1 MRGVSGDRRDGRERR
16 PDGSLGRVPG
26 RREKRTRRR
35 KRKTSKPTPRIET
48 STVEEP
54 LHFRGA
60 LSTQQTAKSAPATA
74 WAMEAL
80 RGGWAVRAAPREA
93 IPPRAKTSKSRR
105 TYRHVLVPLPVA
117 AHDVV
122 ALLLEPLREVR
133 RDEAA
138 RAGDA
143 DLQLLLGPVRLGAV
157 NPAQFVAGG
166 GHLKLV
172 LRLATS
178 R

>member
-1 MRGVSGDRRDGRERR
+1 MMRRASSPYGGYPAAAD
-16 PDGSLGRVPG
+16 
-26 RREKRTRRR
+26 
-35 KRKTSKPTPRIET
+35 KTSKAR
-48 STVEEP
+48 
-54 LHFRGA
+54 L
-60 LSTQQTAKSAPATA
+60 
-74 WAMEAL
+74 
-80 RGGWAVRAAPREA
+80 
-93 IPPRAKTSKSRR
+93 

-143 DLQLLLGPVRLGAV
+143 DLQLLLGPVRLCAV

-166 GHLKLV
+166 GHLKRV

>member
-1 MRGVSGDRRDGRERR
+1 MDGRRR
-16 PDGSLGRVPG
+16 RVPSAARG
-26 RREKRTRRR
+26 K
-35 KRKTSKPTPRIET
+35 KRKTSFTEPRNERKT
-48 STVEEP
+48 TVEA
-54 LHFRGA
+54 LHDFAGRFIHSA
-60 LSTQQTAKSAPATA
+60 AAKSAPATA
-74 WAMEAL
+74 RAMDGGPW
-80 RGGWAVRAAPREA
+80 RGMRRARGSYGGYPAA
-93 IPPRAKTSKSRR
+93 ADKTSKARL

-166 GHLKLV
+166 GHLKRWV
-172 LRLATS
+172 ELATS

>member
-1 MRGVSGDRRDGRERR
+1 MDGR
-16 PDGSLGRVPG
+16 
-26 RREKRTRRR
+26 RRR
-35 KRKTSKPTPRIET
+35 VSVVAARGKKRKTSFTEPKTNEKPPSKLCTT
-48 STVEEP
+48 S
-54 LHFRGA
+54 RGA
-60 LSTQQTAKSAPATA
+60 LSTQQRRKARRRRLGRWRPLA
-74 WAMEAL
+74 WD
-80 RGGWAVRAAPREA
+80 APRA
-93 IPPRAKTSKSRR
+93 RSPYGGYPAAADKTSKGKR

-157 NPAQFVAGG
+157 NPAQVVAGG

-172 LRLATS
+172 LRLAILRLFLLLS
-178 R
+178 H

>member
-1 MRGVSGDRRDGRERR
+1 MIDETEGSGVRTGVWDASPGGAKNGRDAEN
-16 PDGSLGRVPG
+16 
-26 RREKRTRRR
+26 EKRRNRPR
-35 KRKTSKPTPRIET
+35 ESKLPPSKSLCTSA
-48 STVEEP
+48 
-54 LHFRGA
+54 GA